1 MRIGMMEVI
10 ILLAGAIGIILPLLI
25 AVLLIAALVK
35 YLMKK

>member
-1 MRIGMMEVI
+1 MRIGMTEVI

-35 YLMKK
+35 CLMKK

>member
-1 MRIGMMEVI
+1 MRIGMTEVI
-10 ILLAGAIGIILPLLI
+10 ILLAGAIGIILPLII

>member
-1 MRIGMMEVI
+1 MRIGMTEVI